1 MKHFKMPPPLFIA
14 WIRMCR
20 QGSVI
25 GPQQQYLCMKYPE
38 MLNQGTNIIEFDSL
52 TAKQKEYV
60 FEQSKMKMGE
70 DRLKLSDKDKQIMN
84 LGDLGQANNL
94 LAEKKN

>member
-1 MKHFKMPPPLFIA
+1 
-14 WIRMCR
+14 
-20 QGSVI
+20 
-25 GPQQQYLCMKYPE
+25 
-38 MLNQGTNIIEFDSL
+38 
-52 TAKQKEYV
+52 
-60 FEQSKMKMGE
+60 MKMGE